1 MDEWLEEELITLEQC
16 QTVFSNCMIALCDI
30 GIHYDGWT
38 LEELENF
45 CGKYI
50 NMQNGTVLYEQLL
63 GDPAAFQSYY
73 MGMVEFLELRREA
86 KEALGARFDETAFHE
101 TLLEGGDVPFSLLR
115 EKVAEY
121 IAEHK
126 N

>member
-1 MDEWLEEELITLEQC
+1 MSIVRKKGTIIS
-16 QTVFSNCMIALCDI
+16 TVFAVVVAGGCYFLGGFGRLYFADMQAAGHIA
-30 GIHYDGWT
+30 
-38 LEELENF
+38 E
-45 CGKYI
+45 
-50 NMQNGTVLYEQLL
+50 NGTVLYEQLL